1 MSAWDSHPAPGTAWV
16 RLNLVFAPDLEDAVT
31 EALMSDPTLPGF
43 TLLQAQGHSSDWARV
58 SVREQVRGRM
68 ERRVLWVVIE
78 QARLEGVLAV
88 LRQRIASPD
97 VRWWTEPVLTSGRLA

>member
-1 MSAWDSHPAPGTAWV
+1 MSAWDPSQAPGTAWV

-78 QARLEGVLAV
+78 QARLESVLAV

-97 VRWWTEPVLTSGRLA
+97 VRWWTEPVLASGRLA

>member
-58 SVREQVRGRM
+58 SVREQVRGRT

-78 QARLEGVLAV
+78 QARLESVLAV

-97 VRWWTEPVLTSGRLA
+97 VRWRTEPVLASGRLA